1 MSKTTRKPRQA
12 SPAKATK
19 DLSKGVIV
27 VLSGGPVDETN
38 PPEVRGRMN
47 EYITAVNDDPFVKSS
62 TKGKGLRFH
71 LLRGQKEKYLHQSEW
86 RKICKALKLIDATP
100 LIVVGHSYGGAA
112 ALNLVRCAAETKVDF
127 LFTADSVGTL
137 DDLGDPHAVN
147 KVPRNVSLNINTWT
161 IPTIENILLP
171 FPIGRPNMRE
181 SGVPLK
187 SLLNVGLRYRLPGAI
202 AHRNAFY
209 HPAGGDKRPDNSYE
223 FPSVLLQA
231 TLASLRA
238 DPHDTILAGVVKPLQ
253 ALSTGAK
260 VEIELATAKFTKKLK
275 P

>member
-1 MSKTTRKPRQA
+1 MPKTTRER
-12 SPAKATK
+12 

-27 VLSGGPVDETN
+27 VLSGGPVDQTN

-47 EYITAVNDDPFVKSS
+47 EYIAAVNDDPFVKSS
-62 TKGKGLRFH
+62 TNGKGLKFH
-71 LLRGQKEKYLHQSEW
+71 LVPGQKEKYLHQSEW

-112 ALNLVRCAAETKVDF
+112 ALNLVRCVGGEGTKVDF

-147 KVPRNVSLNINTWT
+147 KVPRSVGLNINTWV
-161 IPTIENILLP
+161 IPTIENIVLP

-181 SGVPLK
+181 SGGSLK

-209 HPAGGDKRPDNSYE
+209 HPAGGDKRPDQSFE

-238 DPHDTILAGVVKPLQ
+238 EPHDTILAGVVKPLR

-260 VEIELATAKFTKKLK
+260 IEIELATAKFTKKLK